1 MKHPILYL
9 ILILSILSCSC
20 SGISMLGS
28 GDISNLYGEEFMTEI
43 EAVKAKYS
51 QGRAT
56 EALEE
61 LQRMDE
67 EKLLPSE
74 KALRRNLIGVILF
87 SQGKTEQAILNFDIA
102 LTNSRLDRPLTAQ
115 VYLNL
120 ASSYFRLEMNE
131 RASSSLSQADFRLL
145 QPDEAKKFHRLN
157 YQLATIL
164 NQPNTQM
171 TSLIW
176 YMFDKNSVNE
186 LRDEPLFQE
195 LTDRF
200 FALEQRDQL
209 RVINEFDRDELF
221 VVGYLAYLTVE
232 RLYFKG
238 EKGEAEGLVR
248 WIERR
253 YEEQSEVA
261 VLLKNFLFRTESF
274 AQMDQFTVGVIL
286 PLSGEKQSFGD
297 RVMKGVDL
305 SLQNYTGLINPEEG
319 KKLWPYRLIVK
330 DSEGS
335 PAQGAYRVQELI
347 ETHKVSV
354 IIGGLFSD
362 EAIRQYQEAKKYGV
376 LFISLSEVFLPKEEK
391 DHLLLEIPGS
401 VESQFAK
408 LFSPELLEEFGK
420 RAAILYP
427 TTPRGESYVNEFWR
441 RANQSGVQV
450 TGLVSYD
457 PNSTDHRGTV
467 ENLLGLKYKRQ
478 RQEEH
483 EVLSEMYALEGSR
496 SARRVQVLKPQIDF
510 DWVFLASFPRESL
523 QLIPYFSYYD
533 AINLNI
539 WGGPSWRSQSLANE
553 GQRLGVLN
561 FVGDN
566 LSSEGL
572 EFSNRYKRIYGTN
585 PQLIEMRA
593 FDSFEQAHKLLSRRD
608 YGSRE
613 EFNMDVRLTESL
625 KGITGKWFL
634 EDGIWIKEMGTYR
647 MRRGK
652 IAGLL
657 GTKEL
662 VAPSEDAEETAVDL
676 EGSTEPQSL

>member
-1 MKHPILYL
+1 
-9 ILILSILSCSC
+9 
-20 SGISMLGS
+20 MLGRE
-28 GDISNLYGEEFMTEI
+28 DVSNLYGEQFMIEI
-43 EAVKAKYS
+43 GAVKSKYG
-51 QGRAT
+51 QGLSA
-56 EALEE
+56 EALQDLQKIEE
-61 LQRMDE
+61 E
-67 EKLLPSE
+67 SLLPSE
-74 KALRRNLIGVILF
+74 RALRRNLIGVILF

-102 LTNSRLDRPLTAQ
+102 LTTSRLDRPLTAQ

-131 RASSSLSQADFRLL
+131 RAYSSLSQADFRLL

-171 TSLIW
+171 NSLIW

-200 FALEQRDQL
+200 FALERRDQL
-209 RVINEFDRDELF
+209 RVINEFDRDQLF

-232 RLYFKG
+232 RLYFQG
-238 EKGEAEGLVR
+238 EKKEAEGLVR
-248 WIERR
+248 WLERR
-253 YEEQSEVA
+253 YEEESEVA

-274 AQMDQFTVGVIL
+274 AQMDQYTIGVIL
-286 PLSGEKQSFGD
+286 PLSGEKQAFGD
-297 RVMKGVDL
+297 RVMKGLDL
-305 SLQNYTGLINPEEG
+305 SLQNYTGLINPEAG

-335 PAQGAYRVQELI
+335 PAQGSYRVQELI

-362 EAIRQYQEAKKYGV
+362 EAVRQYQEAKKYGV
-376 LFISLSEVFLPKEEK
+376 LYISLSEVFLPKEEK

-420 RAAILYP
+420 RVAILYP

-441 RANQSGVQV
+441 RANQTGVQV

-457 PNSTDHRGTV
+457 PKSTDHRGTV

-533 AINLNI
+533 AVNLNV

-572 EFSNRYKRIYGTN
+572 EFSNRFKQIYGAN

-593 FDSFEQAHKLLSRRD
+593 FDSFEQVHKLLSKKE
-608 YGSRE
+608 YGTRE
-613 EFNMDVRLTESL
+613 EFNMDVRQTEAL
-625 KGITGKWFL
+625 KGITGRWYL

-652 IAGLL
+652 IEGLL
-657 GTKEL
+657 GTREL
-662 VAPSEDAEETAVDL
+662 VAPAEDLNEGSDEL